1 MQIFVSYSRVDK
13 AFAQRLVDD
22 LVKNHYHTW
31 FDLQDIPHGANWDL
45 EVQRGLEVC
54 DTMVVMLSPPSAA
67 SQNVADEW
75 SYFIEKKKRIIP
87 LLIQPTDVPFRLS
100 RRQRVDFTQG
110 YDQGLAEL
118 LRALQEVVPV
128 PATNGGGSAPRTA
141 TSPDNDDS
149 SASLAVTWAERY
161 HWWGGLLPPFN
172 SGSATVTEAELRLI
186 APGRLPFIIPL
197 TSLVSAKIERRPW
210 EFHLS
215 ITFVDRTDVPHSLIL
230 LGTQRKSRQVVEDEL
245 LNLLKL
251 HSGRSLT

>member
-1 MQIFVSYSRVDK
+1 
-13 AFAQRLVDD
+13 
-22 LVKNHYHTW
+22 
-31 FDLQDIPHGANWDL
+31 
-45 EVQRGLEVC
+45 
-54 DTMVVMLSPPSAA
+54 
-67 SQNVADEW
+67 
-75 SYFIEKKKRIIP
+75 
-87 LLIQPTDVPFRLS
+87 
-100 RRQRVDFTQG
+100 
-110 YDQGLAEL
+110 
-118 LRALQEVVPV
+118 
-128 PATNGGGSAPRTA
+128 
-141 TSPDNDDS
+141 
-149 SASLAVTWAERY
+149 VTWAERY